1 MYVPVYFY
9 GSPNKPMIRFVFLL
23 DKTPGEV
30 TMFSIMSVKSR
41 AVLGLAVGAIIL
53 TGCEKSAE
61 GQVAA
66 IVNGEEV
73 TLQEINAALSEAN
86 IPEGADKELLQ
97 QRALQ
102 QIVDRRLLAQ
112 AAKESGIDQDPTY
125 LIRQR
130 QLTEALLVRMYADKA
145 GTTIKVPDQA
155 AIDKYTEAHPF
166 SFANRTIYAVDQ
178 IIFPA
183 PANLGELK
191 KLESANT
198 LADVAEILTS
208 MGINYTS
215 KSAQMDSVQVPPAM
229 MAQIV
234 SLAPGEPFVIPTGAT
249 VTANV
254 IKAQQKVPYNA
265 EQAGPIAVKAIRN
278 EEMAEI
284 MKQRLTEAKAKAEIT
299 YQTGFAPPAEKDKAG
314 DTPDVIKKAVESPT
328 G

>member
-1 MYVPVYFY
+1 
-9 GSPNKPMIRFVFLL
+9 MIRFVFLL

-30 TMFSIMSVKSR
+30 TMLNIISVKKS
-41 AVLGLAVGAIIL
+41 ALICMTASAMVL
-53 TGCEKSAE
+53 TGCEKTAE

-97 QRALQ
+97 QQALQ
-102 QIVDRRLLAQ
+102 QIVDRRLLSQ
-112 AAKESGIDQDPTY
+112 AAKESGIDQDPSY

-130 QLTEALLVRMYADKA
+130 QLSEALLVRMYADKA

-155 AIDKYTEAHPF
+155 AIDRYTEANPF
-166 SFANRTIYAVDQ
+166 TFANRTVYAVDQ

-183 PANLGELK
+183 PADLGDLK
-191 KLESANT
+191 QLEVAQT
-198 LADVAEILTS
+198 LADVEKILTG
-208 MGINYTS
+208 MGIKFAR

-234 SLAPGEPFVIPTGAT
+234 SLAPGEPFVIPTGGT
-249 VTANV
+249 VTASV

-265 EQAGPIAVKAIRN
+265 EQAGPVAVKAIRN
-278 EEMAEI
+278 EEMAKI
-284 MKQRLTEAKAKAEIT
+284 MKQRLSEAKAKAEIT
-299 YQTGFAPPAEKDKAG
+299 YQSGFAPPAEKGEAA
-314 DTPDVIKKAVESPT
+314 DTPDIIKEAVEVPA

>member
-1 MYVPVYFY
+1 
-9 GSPNKPMIRFVFLL
+9 
-23 DKTPGEV
+23 
-30 TMFSIMSVKSR
+30 MFSIMSVKSR

>member
-1 MYVPVYFY
+1 
-9 GSPNKPMIRFVFLL
+9 
-23 DKTPGEV
+23 
-30 TMFSIMSVKSR
+30 MFSIMSVKSR
-41 AVLGLAVGAIIL
+41 AVMGLAVGAIIL

-166 SFANRTIYAVDQ
+166 SFANRTVYAVDQ

-299 YQTGFAPPAEKDKAG
+299 YQTGFAPPAEKDKAD